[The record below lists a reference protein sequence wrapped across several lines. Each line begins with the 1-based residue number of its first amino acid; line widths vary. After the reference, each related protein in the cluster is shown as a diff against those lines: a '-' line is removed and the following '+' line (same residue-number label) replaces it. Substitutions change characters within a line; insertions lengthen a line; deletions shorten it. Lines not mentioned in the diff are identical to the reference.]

1 VTDKFE
7 SASTAATSA
16 ETSPQAEAQAGNR
29 SRGVP
34 VVALADLGS
43 HTLAARDRLQ
53 QAGGVG
59 GAAGDR
65 AAGAERIERG
75 TITVMSMETFLVVV
89 FLGGSL
95 WAWAKWEREKQE
107 GRRRRD
113 EEDRIIAE
121 HQRGLTN
128 EEIAK
133 MLGVG
138 TERVRELVDYNDVRV
153 RELVDYWRFVN
164 DEPLMTPP
172 QIAEAQK
179 LAREW
184 KPK

>member
-1 VTDKFE
+1 
-7 SASTAATSA
+7 
-16 ETSPQAEAQAGNR
+16 
-29 SRGVP
+29 
-34 VVALADLGS
+34 
-43 HTLAARDRLQ
+43 
-53 QAGGVG
+53 
-59 GAAGDR
+59 
-65 AAGAERIERG
+65 
-75 TITVMSMETFLVVV
+75 MSMETFLVIV

-172 QIAEAQK
+172 QIAEA
-179 LAREW
+179 
-184 KPK
+184 PKRRS

>member
-1 VTDKFE
+1 
-7 SASTAATSA
+7 
-16 ETSPQAEAQAGNR
+16 
-29 SRGVP
+29 
-34 VVALADLGS
+34 
-43 HTLAARDRLQ
+43 
-53 QAGGVG
+53 
-59 GAAGDR
+59 
-65 AAGAERIERG
+65 
-75 TITVMSMETFLVVV
+75 MSMETFLVIV

-113 EEDRIIAE
+113 EEDRIIAK

-164 DEPLMTPP
+164 DEPLLKH
-172 QIAEAQK
+172 E
-179 LAREW
+179 R
-184 KPK
+184 KP

>member
-1 VTDKFE
+1 
-7 SASTAATSA
+7 
-16 ETSPQAEAQAGNR
+16 
-29 SRGVP
+29 
-34 VVALADLGS
+34 
-43 HTLAARDRLQ
+43 
-53 QAGGVG
+53 
-59 GAAGDR
+59 
-65 AAGAERIERG
+65 
-75 TITVMSMETFLVVV
+75 MSMETFLVIV

-138 TERVRELVDYNDVRV
+138 TERVRELVDY
-153 RELVDYWRFVN
+153 WRFVN

>member
-1 VTDKFE
+1 M
-7 SASTAATSA
+7 
-16 ETSPQAEAQAGNR
+16 
-29 SRGVP
+29 
-34 VVALADLGS
+34 
-43 HTLAARDRLQ
+43 
-53 QAGGVG
+53 
-59 GAAGDR
+59 
-65 AAGAERIERG
+65 ERG
-75 TITVMSMETFLVVV
+75 TITVMSMETFLVIV

-95 WAWAKWEREKQE
+95 WAWAQWEREKQE
-107 GRRRRD
+107 GRRRRH

-172 QIAEAQK
+172 QIAEVQK
-179 LAREW
+179 RRS
-184 KPK
+184 PR

>member
-1 VTDKFE
+1 MNDP
-7 SASTAATSA
+7 AARTT
-16 ETSPQAEAQAGNR
+16 TSPIPHRKPKRRLA
-29 SRGVP
+29 SRDPWCEHFQPEP
-34 VVALADLGS
+34 VVALADLDS
-43 HTLAARDRLQ
+43 HTLVARDRLQ

-75 TITVMSMETFLVVV
+75 TTVMSMETFLVIV

-153 RELVDYWRFVN
+153 RELVDYWRFAN
-164 DEPLMTPP
+164 DEPLLKH
-172 QIAEAQK
+172 E
-179 LAREW
+179 RE
-184 KPK
+184 P

>member
-1 VTDKFE
+1 
-7 SASTAATSA
+7 
-16 ETSPQAEAQAGNR
+16 
-29 SRGVP
+29 
-34 VVALADLGS
+34 
-43 HTLAARDRLQ
+43 
-53 QAGGVG
+53 
-59 GAAGDR
+59 
-65 AAGAERIERG
+65 
-75 TITVMSMETFLVVV
+75 MSMETFLVIV

-138 TERVRELVDYNDVRV
+138 TERVRELVDYNDERV
-153 RELVDYWRFVN
+153 RELVDYWKFVN
-164 DEPLMTPP
+164 DEPRPATNG
-172 QIAEAQK
+172 
-179 LAREW
+179 RETGTDQSA
-184 KPK
+184 